1 MGLARIQKAKGQAMK
16 EGRGKEQKR
25 EAPVSRNREA
35 IFKAAME
42 LFLAKGYDAATTNDI
57 CEAAKITKP
66 TLYYYAKSKRH
77 LFYLL
82 HMEAIE
88 RDLTPHLEKVS
99 AIKDPLERL
108 TRMIEGFAG
117 IVCTRPELRVL
128 LHETLAIRDNYF
140 REVRQMWKKHYY
152 LLRDTIKE
160 LQKAGII
167 GNRSTPSRLAL
178 LMLGMLAW
186 ITFWFD
192 YGKKG
197 EIDDIAATA
206 VELIMNGLSVRRDKA
221 GT

>member
-1 MGLARIQKAKGQAMK
+1 MAGERGKGQKK
-16 EGRGKEQKR
+16 E
-25 EAPVSRNREA
+25 ASSSRNREA
-35 IFKAAME
+35 IFKAAMG
-42 LFLAKGYDAATTNDI
+42 LFLEKGYDAATTNDI

-99 AIKDPLERL
+99 AVEDPLKRL
-108 TRMIEGFAG
+108 TMMIEGFAE

-140 REVRQMWKKHYY
+140 KEVRQIWKRHYY

-160 LQKAGII
+160 LQKEGII
-167 GNRSTPSRLAL
+167 ENKGKPSRLAL

-186 ITFWFD
+186 VTFWFD
-192 YGKKG
+192 YGKKN
-197 EIDDIAATA
+197 EIKEIAATA
-206 VELIMNGLSVRRDKA
+206 VELIMNGLGVTR
-221 GT
+221 G